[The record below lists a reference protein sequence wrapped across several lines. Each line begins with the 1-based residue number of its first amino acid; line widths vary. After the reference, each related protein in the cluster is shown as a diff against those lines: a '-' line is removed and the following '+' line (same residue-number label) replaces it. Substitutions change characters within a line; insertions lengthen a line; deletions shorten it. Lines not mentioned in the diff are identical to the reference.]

1 MIRLDNVSL
10 QYGRDRPVLQ
20 ELNYE
25 FGQGSFH
32 FLTGVS
38 GAGKTSLLKLL
49 YLGLRPTG
57 GQLALFGR
65 DVGKES
71 RDGLA
76 EMRRKIGVV
85 FQDFRLVDHLSVYDN
100 VALPLRVAGT
110 KVPRLNPRTGKGHD
124 TVVELLNW
132 VGLGK
137 HMTAAPTTLSG
148 GQKQRVAIARAIIG
162 RPSLLLADEPTGNV
176 DDQMGFKLLRLFEEL
191 NRLGTT
197 VIVATH
203 SQQVIDAFD
212 YPTISLRD
220 GQIVQTRRVQAEDAS

>member
-10 QYGRDRPVLQ
+10 QYGSDRPVLND
-20 ELNYE
+20 LSYE
-25 FGQGSFH
+25 FQKGSFH

-49 YLGLRPTG
+49 YLGLRPTS
-57 GQLALFGR
+57 GQLSLFGK
-65 DVGKES
+65 DVGDQS
-71 RDGLA
+71 RPELA

-100 VALPLRVAGT
+100 VALPLRVSGV
-110 KVPRLNPRTGKGHD
+110 KVPRLNPRTSKGHD
-124 TVVELLNW
+124 TVVELLKW

-137 HMTAAPTTLSG
+137 HMAAAPPTLSG
-148 GQKQRVAIARAIIG
+148 AQKQRVAIARAIIG
-162 RPSLLLADEPTGNV
+162 RPALLLADEPTGNV
-176 DDQMGFKLLRLFEEL
+176 DDQMGFRLLRLFEEL

-203 SQQVIDAFD
+203 SQQVIDTFD
-212 YPTISLRD
+212 YPAISLRD
-220 GQIVQTRRVQAEDAS
+220 GQIVETRQIQSGGTT